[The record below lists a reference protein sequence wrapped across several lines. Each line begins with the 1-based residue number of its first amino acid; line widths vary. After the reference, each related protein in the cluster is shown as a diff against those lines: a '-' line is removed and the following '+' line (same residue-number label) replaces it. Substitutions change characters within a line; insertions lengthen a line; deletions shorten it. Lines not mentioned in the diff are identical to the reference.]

1 MSAHNPMTLC
11 QNLSEIGPVVF
22 EIWPI
27 KDGPLEAEKR
37 STAPLWLF
45 VATAVAAVSYI
56 KDRDRGFGSRCWLNR
71 WVTSGCP
78 PPGPRVADRVG
89 VSRFLG
95 CSVYPRKKKK
105 TEKTKKSF
113 RS

>member
-45 VATAVAAVSYI
+45 VATAVAAEVI
-56 KDRDRGFGSRCWLNR
+56 
-71 WVTSGCP
+71 
-78 PPGPRVADRVG
+78 
-89 VSRFLG
+89 
-95 CSVYPRKKKK
+95 
-105 TEKTKKSF
+105 
-113 RS
+113 